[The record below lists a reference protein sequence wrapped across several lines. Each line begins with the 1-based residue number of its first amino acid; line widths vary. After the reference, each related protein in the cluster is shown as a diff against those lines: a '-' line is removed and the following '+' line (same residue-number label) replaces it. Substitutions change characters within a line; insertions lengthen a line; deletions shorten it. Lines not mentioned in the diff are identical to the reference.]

1 MSSMPAPLAEV
12 VSDFQEVQG
21 QDKLQL
27 LLEFADELPPLP
39 ADLEEAAMEPVP
51 ECQSPL
57 FLHVDAADRDQV
69 RLYFSAPAEA
79 PTTRGFAS
87 ILAAGLDEQSAD
99 DILAVPDDF
108 YTDLGLA
115 ALISPLRLRGMSA
128 MLARIKLRLRGDV
141 SNRTGS
147 HVRALKLRGDTFLK
161 TFLREHAIRRRSA

>member
-1 MSSMPAPLAEV
+1 MSMPAPLAEV
-12 VSDFQEVQG
+12 MSEFAEVTG
-21 QDKLQL
+21 QDKLRL
-27 LLEFADELPPLP
+27 LLEFADELPDLP

-57 FLHVDAADRDQV
+57 FLHVDAEDRTSV

-87 ILAAGLDEQSAD
+87 ILASGLDGQSAD

-108 YTDLGLA
+108 YANLGLA

-128 MLARIKLRLRGDV
+128 MLTRIKRRLR
-141 SNRTGS
+141 
-147 HVRALKLRGDTFLK
+147 A
-161 TFLREHAIRRRSA
+161 

>member
-1 MSSMPAPLAEV
+1 MSVPGPLAEV
-12 VSDFQEVQG
+12 VSEFAEVNG
-21 QDKLQL
+21 QDKLAL
-27 LLEFADELPPLP
+27 LLEFANELPALP
-39 ADLEEAAMEPVP
+39 AGLEEAAMEPVP

-57 FLHVDAADRDQV
+57 FLHVDAADRQQV

-87 ILAAGLDEQSAD
+87 ILATGLDGQPAE

-128 MLARIKLRLRGDV
+128 MLTRIKRR
-141 SNRTGS
+141 
-147 HVRALKLRGDTFLK
+147 VRAG
-161 TFLREHAIRRRSA
+161 

>member
-1 MSSMPAPLAEV
+1 MTMPAALAEV

-27 LLEFADELPPLP
+27 LLEFANELPPIP

-57 FLHVDAADRDQV
+57 FLHVDTADRDKV

-87 ILAAGLDEQSAD
+87 ILAAGLDKQPAE

-108 YTDLGLA
+108 YSDLGLA

-128 MLARIKLRLRGDV
+128 MLARIKKRLR
-141 SNRTGS
+141 
-147 HVRALKLRGDTFLK
+147 
-161 TFLREHAIRRRSA
+161 

>member
-1 MSSMPAPLAEV
+1 MSMPEPLAEV
-12 VSDFQEVQG
+12 VSEFGEVAG
-21 QDKLQL
+21 QDKLKL
-27 LLEFADELPPLP
+27 LLEFADDLPPLP
-39 ADLEEAAMEPVP
+39 TGLEEAAMEPVP

-57 FLHVDAADRDQV
+57 FLHVDAADRQQV

-87 ILAAGLDEQSAD
+87 ILATGLDGQPAE

-128 MLARIKLRLRGDV
+128 MLTRIKRR
-141 SNRTGS
+141 
-147 HVRALKLRGDTFLK
+147 VRAG
-161 TFLREHAIRRRSA
+161 